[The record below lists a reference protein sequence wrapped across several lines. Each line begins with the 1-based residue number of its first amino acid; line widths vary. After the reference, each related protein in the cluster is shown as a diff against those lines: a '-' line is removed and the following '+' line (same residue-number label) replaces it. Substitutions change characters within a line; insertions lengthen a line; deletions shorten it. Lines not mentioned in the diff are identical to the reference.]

1 MAGEAARRAQR
12 ALLRDRCSCM
22 HGVLGC
28 GALVRMLMRIDM
40 HNASGRNTRI
50 WLYSHALA
58 YTCIGRSGPAGP
70 ARFPLTHQGQ
80 PAAQPLQ
87 RLQTNHQGVRPLSCK
102 QAEALS
108 MSCGV

>member
-58 YTCIGRSGPAGP
+58 YTCRQVRASWACQVPSHTPGAN
-70 ARFPLTHQGQ
+70 
-80 PAAQPLQ
+80 LQ
-87 RLQTNHQGVRPLSCK
+87 HNLCSDCK
-102 QAEALS
+102 LIIKEYVLLAVSKLKR
-108 MSCGV
+108 C